1 MCAPRLS
8 RSEWTSTTKLLEAQ
22 LKQVISV
29 SEPTPD
35 EAQRAIG
42 NSKGGGIGS
51 RALSHL
57 DILESSSSLR
67 HVYGGYLSI

>member
-1 MCAPRLS
+1 MCAPRRS
-8 RSEWTSTTKLLEAQ
+8 RSGWTSATKLLRAQ

-42 NSKGGGIGS
+42 NSKGEIGGL
-51 RALSHL
+51 ALSL
-57 DILESSSSLR
+57 PDTLESLSSLR
-67 HVYGGYLSI
+67 HVYGGYLST